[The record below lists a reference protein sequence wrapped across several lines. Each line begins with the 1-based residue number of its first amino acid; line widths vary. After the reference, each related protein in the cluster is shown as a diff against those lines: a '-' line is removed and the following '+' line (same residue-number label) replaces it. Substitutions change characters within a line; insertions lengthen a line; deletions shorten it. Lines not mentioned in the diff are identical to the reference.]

1 MKNKKLP
8 EINESK
14 DDTLIVLS
22 RTQQDCGQVKPEDFV
37 IGNEG
42 NPGGGQFGDTLSER
56 KKLLK
61 KREENRPAWT
71 GTPDRNDVNE
81 AEKPK
86 TGSHLG

>member
-1 MKNKKLP
+1 MLNKD
-8 EINESK
+8 NEK
-14 DDTLIVLS
+14 IELTP
-22 RTQQDCGQVKPEDFV
+22 TQQNPGNAKPEDFV

-71 GTPDRNDVNE
+71 GTPERNDVNK

-86 TGSHLG
+86 SGSHLG